1 MDANGVHGGR
11 ALFIQGL
18 HHIAPHSTKTLVMF
32 VVRQKLLPRPEISA
46 TYERTGTRNEVQPL
60 SKTNYFPNQRLFF
73 RLRRISCVGCCDTL
87 VAKKFRYQGEP
98 SEILEPI
105 EFEGIEIRSLKH
117 GNTGHILY
125 YAPSEAHEWEYCWT
139 MDLQTAKNGILKYKR
154 HLTESVSV
162 PE

>member
-1 MDANGVHGGR
+1 
-11 ALFIQGL
+11 
-18 HHIAPHSTKTLVMF
+18 
-32 VVRQKLLPRPEISA
+32 
-46 TYERTGTRNEVQPL
+46 
-60 SKTNYFPNQRLFF
+60 
-73 RLRRISCVGCCDTL
+73 

-98 SEILEPI
+98 SEVLEPI

-125 YAPSEAHEWEYCWT
+125 YAPSETHEWEYCWT

-154 HLTESVSV
+154 HLAESVSV